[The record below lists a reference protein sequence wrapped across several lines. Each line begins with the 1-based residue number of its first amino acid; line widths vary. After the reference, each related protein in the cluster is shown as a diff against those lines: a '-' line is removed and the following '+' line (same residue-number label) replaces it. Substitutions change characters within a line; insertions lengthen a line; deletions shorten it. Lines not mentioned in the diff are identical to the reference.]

1 MPGDGARIAC
11 YWYEANRRKRGL
23 QMARDRWWLCQ
34 ALNRRLRERTHVR
47 QEAARKAWTQG
58 E

>member
-1 MPGDGARIAC
+1 
-11 YWYEANRRKRGL
+11 
-23 QMARDRWWLCQ
+23 MARDRWWLCQ